1 MLGAIINALLVL
13 AGALVGVLLKK
24 GVPERISDPV
34 MKGLGLCVT
43 YIGISGALEGKNTI
57 VLIVSMVLGTVLGTL
72 LDIDGKVKRLGDKL
86 QEKFGKK
93 GDAGGKAGI
102 SEGFVT
108 ATVLFC
114 AGAMAI
120 VGPLESGLTG
130 DHTTQITKGVIDLV
144 CALIFA
150 STMGAGVIFSSL
162 SVLVYQGALTLLAVW
177 ISPLLSEYTIAEMSC
192 AGSVLLIGLS
202 LNMMGVTKFK
212 IMNYVPA
219 IFFPIL
225 LCLFIK

>member
-1 MLGAIINALLVL
+1 MLGALINAALVA
-13 AGALVGVLLKK
+13 AGAIVGLFLKK
-24 GVPERISDPV
+24 GVPERISDPI
-34 MKGLGLCVT
+34 MKGLGLCVA
-43 YIGISGALEGKNTI
+43 YIGISGALKGENTI
-57 VLIVSMVLGTVLGTL
+57 VLIISMVLGAIVGTL
-72 LDIDGKVKRLGDKL
+72 IDIDGKVKWLGDKL
-86 QEKFGKK
+86 QERFKS
-93 GDAGGKAGI
+93 GGEARI

-120 VGPLESGLTG
+120 VGPLESGLSG

-162 SVLVYQGALTLLAVW
+162 SVFLYQGMFTLLAVW
-177 ISPLLSEYTIAEMSC
+177 ISPLLSEYAIAEMSC

-202 LNMMGVTKFK
+202 LNMLGVTKLK

-219 IFFPIL
+219 VFFPIL
-225 LCLFIK
+225 LCLIIK